1 MEIYKQQQVQAN
13 NEVQKF
19 RRDNYARHTA
29 TIGVGDESKVSGSN
43 LRLCALVTLVAA
55 AAEAEGEAGATGERV
70 PLAFDAV
77 V

>member
-1 MEIYKQQQVQAN
+1 
-13 NEVQKF
+13 
-19 RRDNYARHTA
+19 
-29 TIGVGDESKVSGSN
+29 VGDESKVSGSN